1 MKRIGLLLVLAAVLF
16 LVVGGA
22 PAARGHG
29 MGKPQV
35 LNQPA
40 GPYLLSAWTDPDPLR
55 ADETHVVVAVID
67 PANMEPIVT
76 GVEVTVAM
84 TSLADPPQQVIETA
98 GTDSVNQLFY
108 AAEFNDQLSEGRWRV
123 DLSVDGERGAGDGV
137 GFVVEVAPART
148 FNWLWVG
155 VGGVGLIV
163 VVWMLSAMRGDT
175 ADKGK
180 QRRARPAAR

>member
-1 MKRIGLLLVLAAVLF
+1 MKRIGLLLVLAVVLL
-16 LVVGGA
+16 LVAWGA

-76 GVEVTVAM
+76 GVEVTIDM
-84 TSLADPPQQVIETA
+84 TSLADPTQQVTETA
-98 GTDSVNQLFY
+98 GTDYVNQLLY
-108 AAEFNDQLSEGRWRV
+108 AAEFNDMVSEGRWRV

-137 GFVVEVAPART
+137 GFEVDVGPART
-148 FNWLWVG
+148 FNWLWIG

-175 ADKGK
+175 AAKGK
-180 QRRARPAAR
+180 RRRARPPAR